1 VSVRHR
7 AILLAICLTACG
19 AKDEA
24 RQLAPILGSAPGE
37 VEINVPAKLSSIE
50 VDAVDPLGRPLRIAC
65 ATCHTTKET
74 AVLPESPSELQAFH
88 VGLQFQH
95 GSNRCASCHV
105 SEPLRAP
112 KLRLADGTEL
122 PMTEA
127 LQLCAQCH
135 GPQYR
140 DYKAGAHGGM
150 QGFWD
155 LRRGGRTRNH
165 CVDCHD
171 PHVPKPPQVLPA
183 AAMRDRIPVAAPAR
197 GEEGHE

>member
-1 VSVRHR
+1 M
-7 AILLAICLTACG
+7 
-19 AKDEA
+19 
-24 RQLAPILGSAPGE
+24 LGSVSGE

-50 VDAVDPLGRPLRIAC
+50 LDGVDPLGNPIRVAC

-74 AVLPESPSELQAFH
+74 AVLPESPAELQKFH
-88 VGLQFQH
+88 VGLQFAH

-105 SEPLRAP
+105 SEPRRAP
-112 KLRLADGTEL
+112 MLRLADGALL

-140 DYKAGAHGGM
+140 DFKAGAHGGM
-150 QGFWD
+150 QGSWD
-155 LRRGGRTRNH
+155 LSRGSRTRNH

-171 PHVPKPPQVLPA
+171 PHVPKTPPVLPA
-183 AAMRDRIPVAAPAR
+183 PAMRDRIPVATPAHSQ
-197 GEEGHE
+197 ESTQ